1 MKDENR
7 LISESLNAY
16 LDGELDGETVARLE
30 RRLALDA
37 RLKRHL
43 HELEQVR
50 AIARAT
56 CTVEPLNQAPV
67 SSSPVRRRWV
77 GYGLAATLLVGIG
90 LGMGRW
96 LQPTAPV
103 DDLLASLPP
112 QAQVIRPAVHAAGSL
127 AGERRA
133 VFHVTS
139 ANPRLVRSTLNH
151 IERLLRNHDAAGR
164 PLRVEIVANA
174 EGLNALRAETSPA
187 RDQIARLHR
196 DYPQVA
202 FLACGTTIARLK
214 HEKGVKVKLLPQ
226 ASVTS
231 SALDQI
237 LLRLREGWTYIRL

>member
-1 MKDENR
+1 MKDKTR
-7 LISESLNAY
+7 AASESLNAY
-16 LDGELDGETVARLE
+16 LDGELDSESVARLE
-30 RRLALDA
+30 RRLALDT

-50 AIARAT
+50 AITRAAWAD
-56 CTVEPLNQAPV
+56 EPEVGLRAVPKP
-67 SSSPVRRRWV
+67 SRRRWL
-77 GYGLAATLLVGIG
+77 GYGLVASLLIGVSFGI
-90 LGMGRW
+90 GRW
-96 LQPTAPV
+96 LQPSTPV

-112 QAQVIRPAVHAAGSL
+112 QAQVIHPATHAAGSPT
-127 AGERRA
+127 GERRA

-139 ANPRLVRSTLNH
+139 ANPRSVRSTLNH
-151 IERLLRNHDAAGR
+151 IERLLQNHDAAGK

-214 HEKGVKVKLLPQ
+214 HEKGVNVKLLPQ

-237 LLRLREGWTYIRL
+237 LLRLREGWIYIRL

>member
-1 MKDENR
+1 MKDKSR
-7 LISESLNAY
+7 AASESLNAY
-16 LDGELDGETVARLE
+16 LDGELDAESVARLE
-30 RRLALDA
+30 RRLALDT

-50 AIARAT
+50 AITRAAWAD
-56 CTVEPLNQAPV
+56 EPEAGLRAAPKP
-67 SSSPVRRRWV
+67 SARRRI
-77 GYGLAATLLVGIG
+77 GYGLAASLLIG
-90 LGMGRW
+90 LSFGVGRW
-96 LQPTAPV
+96 LQPAAPV
-103 DDLLASLPP
+103 NDLLASLPP
-112 QAQVIRPAVHAAGSL
+112 QAQVIHPAVPAAGAA

-139 ANPRLVRSTLNH
+139 ANPRSVRSTLNH
-151 IERLLRNHDAAGR
+151 VERLLRNHDAAGK

-174 EGLNALRAETSPA
+174 DGLNALRADTSPA

-202 FLACGTTIARLK
+202 FLACGTTIARLRD
-214 HEKGVKVKLLPQ
+214 EKGINVRLLPQ
-226 ASVTS
+226 ARVTS